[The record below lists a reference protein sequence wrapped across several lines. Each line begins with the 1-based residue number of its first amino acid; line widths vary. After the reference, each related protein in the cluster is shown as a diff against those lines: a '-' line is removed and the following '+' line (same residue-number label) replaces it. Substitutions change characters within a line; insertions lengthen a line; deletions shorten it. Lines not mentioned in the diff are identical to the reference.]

1 MGFLW
6 DFYKWGAQKPPLSGK
21 AARRNAGT
29 ERLQQI
35 YDDLS
40 VTFGDSFPERGAKGG
55 VRAPRSLPLIGEAF
69 YPKKQ
74 GAAFAAP
81 CRGYVGN

>member
-6 DFYKWGAQKPPLSGK
+6 DFYKK
-21 AARRNAGT
+21 
-29 ERLQQI
+29 I
-35 YDDLS
+35 Y
-40 VTFGDSFPERGAKGG
+40 G
-55 VRAPRSLPLIGEAF
+55 VRKKASPFRGGGTAERRDGEVAADLRRPLRRLRRQLPLIGEAF

-81 CRGYVGN
+81 CLGYVGN